1 MPILTIVD
9 WYGRLGNNIV
19 QVINCILVSLY
30 HKNLNVE
37 ILSRDFFNTT
47 LLTINADVPFNEDRL
62 IEISSFYYK
71 HYIIEQHSWIN
82 SECFT
87 TNTEKMLEILREL
100 FVFKFND
107 LEPLGPN
114 DLTIHIRSGDI
125 FQGDGSNSEYVV
137 PPLSYY
143 INIINSGNYDTI
155 YLISQDTLN
164 PCINKLIELYPDIK
178 FSINDIV
185 DDIRFIMRSTNI
197 VCSFGTF
204 VLALLNMTDYTKKIY
219 IPSYSKELYD
229 NSCFNSK
236 AEVVS
241 VDLTDYKNKLA
252 NWHNTPE
259 QIEFIMT
266 Y

>member
-1 MPILTIVD
+1 MPILTVID

-19 QVINCILVSLY
+19 QVINCILVCLH

-37 ILSRDFFNTT
+37 LMSRDFFNTT

-62 IEISSFYYK
+62 MELSSFYYK
-71 HYIIEQHSWIN
+71 HYIVEQHPWIN

-87 TNTEKMLEILREL
+87 INIEKMLEILREL
-100 FVFKFND
+100 FVFKYKD

-125 FQGDGSNSEYVV
+125 FQGDGSNSEYIV

-143 INIINSGNYDTI
+143 VNIIDAGNYHTI

-164 PCINKLIELYPDIK
+164 PCINKLVELYPNIH
-178 FSINDIV
+178 FSVNDIV
-185 DDIRFIMRSTNI
+185 DDIHLIMRSTNI

-204 VLALLNMTDYTKKIY
+204 VPALLNMTDYTKKVY
-219 IPSYSKELYD
+219 FPSYFESIYYD
-229 NSCFNSK
+229 SCFNKKSV
-236 AEVVS
+236 AVS
-241 VDLTDYKNKLA
+241 VDLTDYKNKLSS
-252 NWHNTPE
+252 WHNTPE